1 MSSLLYI
8 LLAILILSILIIVHE
23 LGHFLVGKWFGF
35 GIVEFSIGMGPVI
48 FRKKGKETDF
58 VIRAFLIGGACQFY
72 GEDKEISNGKAFNE
86 KPVWQRFLVI
96 FAGPLMNLLTA
107 LVLAFC
113 ILLGYGT
120 SEVIGNDRILVVT
133 GVEEDSPADSAGMA
147 EGDILIGING
157 SVFYDYDEFKAL
169 LDGVRENEVDLTVK
183 RNAVLSQ
190 EETVNG
196 LETVNEFVA
205 SGGEIITLH
214 ASNIRDKKT
223 GNNRLGVSLSLI
235 YSKVS
240 YQKYNVLTAFVGAF
254 PYCGNMIR
262 QVYEAL
268 FDLFTGKACINQ
280 MSGVIGTVSIMSESM
295 EAASVFGISDLI
307 YVILA
312 LGALISV
319 NFAVVN
325 LLPFP
330 ALDGG
335 RLVFI
340 IVEILRGKPV
350 PPEKEGIVHFIGMM
364 LLLTLIVV
372 LMVTDLMNC
381 YRG

>member
-8 LLAILILSILIIVHE
+8 ILAILILSVLIVLHE
-23 LGHFLVGKWFGF
+23 LGHFLVGKLFGF
-35 GIVEFSIGMGPVI
+35 GITEFSIGMGPVI

-72 GEDKEISNGKAFNE
+72 GEDKDVKDGKAFNE
-86 KPVWQRFLVI
+86 KPAWQRFLVV
-96 FAGPLMNLLTA
+96 FAGPFMNLLTA

-120 SEVIGNDRILVVT
+120 SDVIGNERIIVVT
-133 GVEEDSPADSAGMA
+133 SVEEDSPAEQAGMQ
-147 EGDILIGING
+147 EGDVLIRING
-157 SVFYDYDEFKAL
+157 DEFIDYDAFKSIFDA
-169 LDGVRENEVDLTVK
+169 VRENEVDVTVI
-183 RNAVLSQ
+183 RGATLS
-190 EETVNG
+190 ESETVNG
-196 LETVNEFVA
+196 HETVHEIVT
-205 SGGEIITLH
+205 SGGEEVELH
-214 ASNIRDKKT
+214 ASDIRDKRT
-223 GNNRLGVSLSLI
+223 GNNRLGVSLSMI
-235 YSKVS
+235 YSKWS
-240 YQKYNVLTAFVGAF
+240 YTEYNVLTAFTGAF
-254 PYCGNMIR
+254 PYCWDLIR
-262 QVYEAL
+262 QVYAAL

-295 EAASVFGISDLI
+295 EAASAFGVSDVI
-307 YVILA
+307 YVIIA

-340 IVEILRGKPV
+340 LLEVLRGKPV
-350 PPEKEGIVHFIGMM
+350 PPEKEGMVHFIGMM
-364 LLLTLIVV
+364 LLLALIVT

-381 YRG
+381 FKG